1 MLKQFD
7 FRYINTKR
15 KVTHCVAFSFLPSS
29 ISVSFLDKIYERRD
43 DNKEIYENC
52 IEIKMI
58 LI

>member
-7 FRYINTKR
+7 FCFINTKR
-15 KVTHCVAFSFLPSS
+15 KVTYSVAFSFLLSS

-43 DNKEIYENC
+43 DNKEVYENC
-52 IEIKMI
+52 IEIKKI